1 MAIDEHSTERLAQLI
16 AAYRTLGYAGLLP
29 FLAGALGVLL
39 LGDPGARQLAERAL
53 IGYGA
58 VILSFLGAVHWGL
71 MLGRPVPRQHGIL
84 IAGVLPSL
92 VGWMTLLLSHDHAL
106 AVQIAA
112 FGAFWLY
119 EHRVL
124 GTEVLPANYLSTRRV
139 LTLVACAALAIA
151 LIGGA

>member
-1 MAIDEHSTERLAQLI
+1 MTSAEHSTERLAQLI
-16 AAYRTLGYAGLLP
+16 AVYRALGYAGVLP
-29 FLAGALGVLL
+29 FLVGAFGVLL
-39 LGDPGARQLAERAL
+39 LRDPGMRHLAERGL

-71 MLGRPVPRQHGIL
+71 MLARPVPRQHGIL

-92 VGWMTLLLSHDHAL
+92 VGWLTLLLSRDYAL

-124 GTEVLPANYLSTRRV
+124 GTEVLPVNYLSMRRI
-139 LTLVACAALAIA
+139 LTLVVCAALAIA
-151 LIGGA
+151 LIGGG